1 MLLWFFTMVK
11 YPLKS
16 YQNLIE
22 KTISEMEL
30 LQVYQ
35 NDLEEILQEN
45 SDSCFKMEFSIKKS
59 DKGNLLSVVSN
70 SSVGELEL
78 NISISDNL
86 SKSCK
91 LPVHHIKRMYDYF
104 DRLERLNEMRSLMRL
119 MRIWR

>member
-1 MLLWFFTMVK
+1 
-11 YPLKS
+11 
-16 YQNLIE
+16 
-22 KTISEMEL
+22 MEL